1 MNMKQRFSNCRETG
15 KEEGF
20 SLLEVVI
27 GIAITGIA
35 LLSLV
40 QMFYLSC
47 MNNVRADKKTL
58 ATFLVQQKIEF
69 LRNLTGEELQNLA
82 QNPIDEQIDLNHDGI
97 IDARRITRITP
108 SGLFW
113 RVRVIVFSG
122 ERANTARDSLED
134 DPVRFKVRADITTI
148 ISR

>member
-1 MNMKQRFSNCRETG
+1 MNKKKRFTKHKKTG
-15 KEEGF
+15 KKEGF
-20 SLLEVVI
+20 SLIEVVI
-27 GIAITGIA
+27 GISITGIA

-47 MNNVRADKKTL
+47 MNNVRSDRMTY
-58 ATFLVQQKIEF
+58 ATFLAQQKIDF
-69 LRNLTGEELQNLA
+69 LRNLTGEELQALA
-82 QNPIDEQIDLNHDGI
+82 QNLIDDQIDLNQDGI

-108 SGLFW
+108 TGLFW

-122 ERANTARDSLED
+122 ERANTDSDSLED
-134 DPVRFKVRADITTI
+134 DPRRFKVRADITTI